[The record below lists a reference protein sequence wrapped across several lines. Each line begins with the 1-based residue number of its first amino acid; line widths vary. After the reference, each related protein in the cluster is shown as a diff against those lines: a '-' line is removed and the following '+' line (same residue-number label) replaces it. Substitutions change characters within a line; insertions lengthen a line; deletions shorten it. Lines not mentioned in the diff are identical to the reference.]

1 MLKFC
6 LYLVVIPLVVF
17 AFDSIN
23 INSIFKKNKVNQARI
38 FYVLM
43 IFGLSYLTTNF
54 LYDFI
59 YMVNK

>member
-6 LYLVVIPLVVF
+6 LYLMIIPLVVF
-17 AFDSIN
+17 ACDSIN
-23 INSIFKKNKVNQARI
+23 INSIFKKNKVNQARV

-59 YMVNK
+59 YVVNK